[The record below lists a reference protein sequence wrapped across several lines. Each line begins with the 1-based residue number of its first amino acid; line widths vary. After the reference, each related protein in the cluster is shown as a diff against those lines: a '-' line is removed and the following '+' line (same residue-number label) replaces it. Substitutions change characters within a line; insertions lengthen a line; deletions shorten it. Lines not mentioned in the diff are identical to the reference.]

1 MFGLGILA
9 PLFAAAGI
17 IGASIPLILHLL
29 NRERARRLVFGTIRF
44 IQMSH
49 QTNVRRHKLKRLLL
63 LLMRILILALLGF
76 AFARPFFAEAPVI
89 AQKIGGKRNAIV
101 ILDTSYSM
109 QYEKVFENAK
119 REGIK
124 ILDGLDATDAA
135 GLILS
140 SDNARV
146 VAPLG
151 SELSHIRAAL
161 NDAGATYKPTD
172 YLDAL
177 QTADEILVSIP
188 IGEKQIYLIADMQKR
203 GWENFIETD
212 KLNPDVQIQ
221 FIDVHPEQPRNFAIT
236 DLSVPPVILKE
247 QKASYLVARVR
258 NFSDEAVENLPV
270 RLFVDGNMIHTV
282 ELDIEP
288 GDLADAVFRVDFQD
302 EATHIGWVELPED
315 ALGGDNER
323 YFTLQSLRSIKV
335 HAVRDKPR
343 TQNPHQ
349 HLHGQTMETFFMKM
363 AFTAGSGAVPIDFT
377 ESSSVPGAAALNRT
391 DVLVLANVAQ
401 LSSDEAGRVA
411 AYVAS
416 GGGLIVT
423 VGDNID
429 TDVYEQR
436 LGGEIGLMPCNFV
449 RPVGDA
455 FDRQQ
460 FRVLATVKY
469 EHPIFV
475 PFKEPN
481 HGDFGKARFYRIFQA
496 VPTANATVIAS
507 YDDGSPAL
515 FEKPYGN
522 LGRVL
527 CFTSTIDREW
537 NDLPIRAVYLPFLH
551 ESIKYLA
558 LKNVETMPD
567 YRVGDYIELK
577 VSQTENEN
585 ITESREIAI
594 FNPNNVETRFG
605 RNKDVTPTAENTP
618 QAKSVRKGN
627 PRNLK
632 VAGIPH
638 SPSSVLY
645 TDTSVPG
652 IYSVHRS
659 GTEVTDYFVVN
670 VDTTES
676 DLAVRDVEELA
687 SMLKG
692 AADELVEDKPTA
704 ELVAQYN
711 EDVERN
717 QNVWIYLMLAVFAL
731 AVTEM
736 FLANRV

>member
-9 PLFAAAGI
+9 PLFAVAGI
-17 IGASIPLILHLL
+17 VGASIPLILHLL

-49 QTNVRRHKLKRLLL
+49 QTNVRRHRLKRLLL
-63 LLMRILILALLGF
+63 LLMRILMLALLGF

-89 AQKIGGKRNAIV
+89 AQKTGGKRNAIV

-109 QYEKVFENAK
+109 QYEAVFENAK
-119 REGIK
+119 EEGIE

-135 GLILS
+135 CLILS
-140 SDNARV
+140 SDSARV

-151 SELSHIRAAL
+151 SEFSHIRAAL
-161 NDAGATYKPTD
+161 NDAEATYKPTD

-177 QTADEILVSIP
+177 QTADEILASIP
-188 IGEKQIYLIADMQKR
+188 IGEKQIYVIADMQKR

-221 FIDVHPEQPRNFAIT
+221 FIDVHPEQPHNFAIT
-236 DLSVPPVILKE
+236 DLNVPPVILKE
-247 QKASYLVARVR
+247 QQASYLVARVR
-258 NFSDEAVENLPV
+258 NFSEEAVENLPV
-270 RLFVDGNMIHTV
+270 RLFIDGNMIHTV
-282 ELDIEP
+282 PLDIEP
-288 GDLADAVFRVDFQD
+288 DDLADAAFRIDFQD
-302 EATHIGWVELPED
+302 EATHTGWVELPED
-315 ALGGDNER
+315 ALGVDNKR

-343 TQNPHQ
+343 TQDPSRN
-349 HLHGQTMETFFMKM
+349 LYGQTMETFFMKR
-363 AFTAGSGAVPIDFT
+363 ALTAGRDAVPIDFT
-377 ESSSVPGAAALNRT
+377 ESSSVPNTAILNRT

-401 LSSDEAGRVA
+401 LSSEEAGRVA
-411 AYVAS
+411 TYVAA

-423 VGDNID
+423 VGSNVDSLL
-429 TDVYEQR
+429 YEQR
-436 LGGEIGLMPCNFV
+436 FGGEEGLMPCNFV
-449 RPVGDA
+449 GPVGDA
-455 FDRQQ
+455 FDREQ

-469 EHPIFV
+469 EHPIFA

-496 VPTANATVIAS
+496 VPTGTNATVIAA

-515 FEKPYGN
+515 FEKPYGS

-558 LKNVETMPD
+558 LKDAETLPD
-567 YRVGDYIELK
+567 YRVGDYVELK
-577 VSQTENEN
+577 VSDTEDEIMTEN
-585 ITESREIAI
+585 REVAV
-594 FNPNNVETRFG
+594 FNPNNVETRLG
-605 RNKDVTPTAENTP
+605 RNREIAPTAENTL
-618 QAKSVRKGN
+618 QG
-627 PRNLK
+627 
-632 VAGIPH
+632 G
-638 SPSSVLY
+638 VLY
-645 TDTSVPG
+645 TDTAIPG

-659 GTEVTDYFVVN
+659 GAEVPDYFVVN

-676 DLAVRDVEELA
+676 DLAARDVEELA

-711 EDVERN
+711 KDVERN
-717 QNVWIYLMLAVFAL
+717 QNVWIYLMLVVFAL
-731 AVTEM
+731 AITEM

>member
-9 PLFAAAGI
+9 PLFAVAGI
-17 IGASIPLILHLL
+17 VGASIPLILHLL
-29 NRERARRLVFGTIRF
+29 NRERARQLVFGTIRF

-63 LLMRILILALLGF
+63 LLMRILMLALLGF

-89 AQKIGGKRNAIV
+89 AQKTGGKRNAIV

-109 QYEKVFENAK
+109 QYGEIFENAK
-119 REGIK
+119 KEGIE

-135 GLILS
+135 CLILS

-151 SELSHIRAAL
+151 SEFSHIRAAL
-161 NDAGATYKPTD
+161 NDAEATYKPTD

-177 QTADEILVSIP
+177 QTADEILASIP
-188 IGEKQIYLIADMQKR
+188 IGEKQVYVIADMQKR

-221 FIDVHPEQPRNFAIT
+221 FVDVHSEQPRNLAIT
-236 DLSVPPVILKE
+236 DLNVPPVILKE
-247 QKASYLVARVR
+247 QQASYLVARVR
-258 NFSDEAVENLPV
+258 NFGDEPAENLPV
-270 RLFVDGNMIHTV
+270 RLFIDGNMIHTV
-282 ELDIEP
+282 QLDIEP
-288 GDLADAVFRVDFQD
+288 DDLADAVFRVDFQD
-302 EATHIGWVELPED
+302 EATHTGWIELPED
-315 ALGGDNER
+315 ALRVDNTR

-335 HAVRDKPR
+335 HAVSDKPR
-343 TQNPHQ
+343 TQNPGQ
-349 HLHGQTMETFFMKM
+349 NLHGQMMETFFMKM
-363 AFTAGSGAVPIDFT
+363 AFTAGSDAVPIDFT
-377 ESSSVPGAAALNRT
+377 ESSSVPGAATLNRT
-391 DVLVLANVAQ
+391 DVLVLANVAN
-401 LSSDEAGRVA
+401 LSSEEAGRVVT
-411 AYVAS
+411 YVGS
-416 GGGLIVT
+416 GGGLIIT

-429 TDVYEQR
+429 ANVYEQR
-436 LGGEIGLMPCNFV
+436 LGGEIDLMPCNFV
-449 RPVGDA
+449 RPVGDV
-455 FDRQQ
+455 FDRQR

-469 EHPIFV
+469 EHPIFA

-496 VPTANATVIAS
+496 VPTGTNASVIAS

-515 FEKPYGN
+515 FEKFYGN

-558 LKNVETMPD
+558 LKDAETLPD
-567 YRVGDYIELK
+567 YRVGDYVELK
-577 VSQTENEN
+577 VSDVENAVMTEN
-585 ITESREIAI
+585 TEVAV
-594 FNPNNVETRFG
+594 FNPNKVETRLG
-605 RNKDVTPTAENTP
+605 RNKDIVPAAERTP
-618 QAKSVRKGN
+618 Q
-627 PRNLK
+627 
-632 VAGIPH
+632 
-638 SPSSVLY
+638 SSVLY
-645 TDTSVPG
+645 TNTAIPG
-652 IYSVHRS
+652 IYSIHRS
-659 GTEVTDYFVVN
+659 GAEVPDYFVVN

-676 DLAVRDVEELA
+676 DLAARDVEELA

-692 AADELVEDKPTA
+692 TADEFVEDKPTA

-711 EDVERN
+711 ADVERN
-717 QNVWIYLMLAVFAL
+717 QNVWIYLMFAVFAL

-736 FLANRV
+736 FLANRF

>member
-9 PLFAAAGI
+9 PLFAVAGI
-17 IGASIPLILHLL
+17 VGASIPLILHLL

-49 QTNVRRHKLKRLLL
+49 QTNVRRHRLKRLLL
-63 LLMRILILALLGF
+63 LLMRILMLALLGF

-89 AQKIGGKRNAIV
+89 AQKTGGKRNAIV

-109 QYEKVFENAK
+109 QYEAVFENAK
-119 REGIK
+119 EEGLE

-135 GLILS
+135 CLILS
-140 SDNARV
+140 SDSARV

-151 SELSHIRAAL
+151 SEFSHIRAAL
-161 NDAGATYKPTD
+161 NDAEATYNPTD

-177 QTADEILVSIP
+177 QTADEILASIP
-188 IGEKQIYLIADMQKR
+188 IGEKQIYVIADMQKR

-221 FIDVHPEQPRNFAIT
+221 FIDVHPEQPHNFAIT
-236 DLSVPPVILKE
+236 DLNVPPVILKE
-247 QKASYLVARVR
+247 QQASYLVARVR
-258 NFSDEAVENLPV
+258 NFSEEAVENLPV
-270 RLFVDGNMIHTV
+270 RLFIDGNMIHTV
-282 ELDIEP
+282 QLDIEP
-288 GDLADAVFRVDFQD
+288 DDLADAAFRIDFQD
-302 EATHIGWVELPED
+302 EATHTGWVELPED
-315 ALGGDNER
+315 ALGVDNKR

-343 TQNPHQ
+343 TQNPSRN
-349 HLHGQTMETFFMKM
+349 LYGQTMETFFMKR
-363 AFTAGSGAVPIDFT
+363 ALTAGRDAVPIDFT
-377 ESSSVPGAAALNRT
+377 ESSSVPNTAILNRT

-401 LSSDEAGRVA
+401 FSSEEAGRVA
-411 AYVAS
+411 TYVAA

-423 VGDNID
+423 VGSNVDSLL
-429 TDVYEQR
+429 YEQR
-436 LGGEIGLMPCNFV
+436 FGGEEGLMPCNFV

-455 FDRQQ
+455 FDREQ

-469 EHPIFV
+469 EHPIFA

-496 VPTANATVIAS
+496 VPTGTNTTVIAA

-515 FEKPYGN
+515 FEKPYGS

-558 LKNVETMPD
+558 LKDAETLPD
-567 YRVGDYIELK
+567 YRVGDYVELK
-577 VSQTENEN
+577 VSDTEDEIMTEN
-585 ITESREIAI
+585 REVAI
-594 FNPNNVETRFG
+594 FNPNNVETRLG
-605 RNKDVTPTAENTP
+605 RNREIAPTAENTL
-618 QAKSVRKGN
+618 QG
-627 PRNLK
+627 
-632 VAGIPH
+632 G
-638 SPSSVLY
+638 VLY
-645 TDTSVPG
+645 TDTAIPG

-659 GTEVTDYFVVN
+659 GAEVPDYFVVN

-676 DLAVRDVEELA
+676 DLAARDVEELA

-711 EDVERN
+711 KDVERN

-731 AVTEM
+731 AITEM

>member
-9 PLFAAAGI
+9 PLFAVAGI
-17 IGASIPLILHLL
+17 VGASIPLILHLL
-29 NRERARRLVFGTIRF
+29 NRERARQLVFGTIRF

-63 LLMRILILALLGF
+63 LLMRILILALLGL
-76 AFARPFFAEAPVI
+76 AFARPFFAEAPII
-89 AQKIGGKRNAIV
+89 AQKTGGKRNAII

-109 QYEKVFENAK
+109 QYERVFENAK
-119 REGIK
+119 KEGIT

-140 SDNARV
+140 SDSARV

-151 SELSHIRAAL
+151 SEFSHIRAAL
-161 NDAGATYKPTD
+161 NDAEATYKPTD

-177 QTADEILVSIP
+177 QTADEILASIP
-188 IGEKQIYLIADMQKR
+188 IGEKQIYVIADMQQR

-212 KLNPDVQIQ
+212 KLNADVQIQ
-221 FIDVHPEQPRNFAIT
+221 FIDVHPEQPQNFAIT
-236 DLSVPPVILKE
+236 DLNVPPVILKE
-247 QKASYLVARVR
+247 QQTSYLVARVR

-282 ELDIEP
+282 QLDIEP
-288 GDLADAVFRVDFQD
+288 DDLADAAFSVDFQD
-302 EATHIGWVELPED
+302 EATHTGWVELPED
-315 ALGGDNER
+315 ALQVDNKR
-323 YFTLQSLRSIKV
+323 YFTLQSLRSIRV
-335 HAVRDKPR
+335 HAVSDKPR
-343 TQNPHQ
+343 TQSPY
-349 HLHGQTMETFFMKM
+349 QTMETFFMKM
-363 AFTAGSGAVPIDFT
+363 AFTAGRDAVPIDFT
-377 ESSSVPGAAALNRT
+377 ESSSVPSAATLDRT

-411 AYVAS
+411 TYVAA
-416 GGGLIVT
+416 GGGLILT

-429 TDVYEQR
+429 TEAYEQR

-469 EHPIFV
+469 EHPIFAA
-475 PFKEPN
+475 FKEPN

-496 VPTANATVIAS
+496 VPTENATVIAS

-551 ESIKYLA
+551 EAIKYLA
-558 LKNVETMPD
+558 LKDAETLPD
-567 YRVGDYIELK
+567 YRVGDTIELQ
-577 VSQTENEN
+577 VSETENKSKTRN
-585 ITESREIAI
+585 KEIAI
-594 FNPNNVETRFG
+594 FTPNNSETRLG
-605 RNKDVTPTAENTP
+605 RNTDVTPTAENIP
-618 QAKSVRKGN
+618 QN
-627 PRNLK
+627 
-632 VAGIPH
+632 
-638 SPSSVLY
+638 SVLY
-645 TDTSVPG
+645 TDTTMPG

-676 DLAVRDVEELA
+676 DLAARDIEELA

-692 AADELVEDKPTA
+692 TADEFVEDKPTA

-711 EDVERN
+711 EDVESN

-731 AVTEM
+731 AITEM

>member
-9 PLFAAAGI
+9 PLFAVAGI
-17 IGASIPLILHLL
+17 VGASIPLILHLL
-29 NRERARRLVFGTIRF
+29 NRERARRLVFSTIRF

-63 LLMRILILALLGF
+63 LLMRILMLALLGF

-89 AQKIGGKRNAIV
+89 AQKTGGKRNAIV

-109 QYEKVFENAK
+109 QYEEVFENAK
-119 REGIK
+119 KKGTE

-135 GLILS
+135 CLILS
-140 SDNARV
+140 SDTARV

-151 SELSHIRAAL
+151 SEFSHIRAAL
-161 NDAGATYKPTD
+161 NDAEATYKPTD

-177 QTADEILVSIP
+177 QTADEILASIP
-188 IGEKQIYLIADMQKR
+188 IGAKQIYVVADMQKR

-221 FIDVHPEQPRNFAIT
+221 FIDVHPEQPHNFAIT
-236 DLSVPPVILKE
+236 DLNVPPVILKE
-247 QKASYLVARVR
+247 QQASYLVARVR
-258 NFSDEAVENLPV
+258 NFSDDAVENLPV
-270 RLFVDGNMIHTV
+270 RLFIDGNMMHTIQ
-282 ELDIEP
+282 LDIEP
-288 GDLADAVFRVDFQD
+288 DDLADAVFRVDFQD
-302 EATHIGWVELPED
+302 EATHTGWVELPED
-315 ALGGDNER
+315 ALGVDNKR
-323 YFTLQSLRSIKV
+323 YFTLQSLRSIRV
-335 HAVRDKPR
+335 HAVSDKPR
-343 TQNPHQ
+343 TQNSHQ
-349 HLHGQTMETFFMKM
+349 NLYGQTMETFFMKM
-363 AFTAGSGAVPIDFT
+363 ALTAGRDAVPIDFA
-377 ESSSVPGAAALNRT
+377 ESNSVPSTAILNRT

-416 GGGLIVT
+416 GGGLILT

-429 TDVYEQR
+429 PAVYEQR

-469 EHPIFV
+469 EHPIFA

-481 HGDFGKARFYRIFQA
+481 HGDFGKGRFYRIFQA
-496 VPTANATVIAS
+496 VPTANATIIAS

-558 LKNVETMPD
+558 LKDAEALPD
-567 YRVGDYIELK
+567 YRVGDYVELK
-577 VSQTENEN
+577 VSDVENEG
-585 ITESREIAI
+585 ITDKREVAI
-594 FNPNNVETRFG
+594 FNPNNVETRLG
-605 RNKDVTPTAENTP
+605 GNIDVAPATENTL
-618 QAKSVRKGN
+618 KSG
-627 PRNLK
+627 
-632 VAGIPH
+632 
-638 SPSSVLY
+638 VLY
-645 TDTSVPG
+645 RDTAIPG
-652 IYSVHRS
+652 IYSIHRS
-659 GTEVTDYFVVN
+659 GAEVPDYFVVN

-676 DLAVRDVEELA
+676 DLAARDVEELA

-692 AADELVEDKPTA
+692 TADELVEEKPAA

-711 EDVERN
+711 EGVERN
-717 QNVWIYLMLAVFAL
+717 QNVWIYLMFAVFAL

>member
-1 MFGLGILA
+1 MFGFLA
-9 PLFAAAGI
+9 PLFAVAGI
-17 IGASIPLILHLL
+17 VGASIPLILHLL

-76 AFARPFFAEAPVI
+76 AFARPFFAEAPII
-89 AQKIGGKRNAIV
+89 AQKTGGKRNAI
-101 ILDTSYSM
+101 IIFDTSYSM

-119 REGIK
+119 KAGIN

-135 GLILS
+135 CLILS

-151 SELSHIRAAL
+151 SEFSHIRVAL

-177 QTADEILVSIP
+177 QTADEILASIP
-188 IGEKQIYLIADMQKR
+188 IGEKQIYVIADMQKR

-212 KLNPDVQIQ
+212 KLNPDVHIQ
-221 FIDVHPEQPRNFAIT
+221 FIDVHPEQPQNFAIT
-236 DLSVPPVILKE
+236 DINVPPVILKE
-247 QKASYLVARVR
+247 QQASYLVARVR

-282 ELDIEP
+282 QLDIEP
-288 GDLADAVFRVDFQD
+288 DDLADAAFRIDFQD
-302 EATHIGWVELPED
+302 EATHTGWVELPED
-315 ALGGDNER
+315 ALGVDNKR
-323 YFTLQSLRSIKV
+323 YFTLQSLRSIRV
-335 HAVRDKPR
+335 HAVSDKPR
-343 TQNPHQ
+343 TQSPH
-349 HLHGQTMETFFMKM
+349 QTMETFFMKM
-363 AFTAGSGAVPIDFT
+363 AFTAGRDAVPIDFT
-377 ESSSVPGAAALNRT
+377 ESSSVPSAATLDRT
-391 DVLVLANVAQ
+391 DVLVLANVAR
-401 LSSDEAGRVA
+401 LSSEEAGRVA
-411 AYVAS
+411 TYVAS

-429 TDVYEQR
+429 SDVYEQR

-449 RPVGDA
+449 RPIGDA

-469 EHPIFV
+469 EHPIFAL
-475 PFKEPN
+475 FKEPN

-496 VPTANATVIAS
+496 VPTGSNATVIAS

-558 LKNVETMPD
+558 LKDTETLPD
-567 YRVGDYIELK
+567 YRVGDTVELK
-577 VSQTENEN
+577 VSETENES
-585 ITESREIAI
+585 ITRSGEIAI
-594 FNPNNVETRFG
+594 FNPKNIETRLG
-605 RNKDVTPTAENTP
+605 RDTDVTPTAENIP
-618 QAKSVRKGN
+618 QN
-627 PRNLK
+627 
-632 VAGIPH
+632 
-638 SPSSVLY
+638 SVLY
-645 TDTSVPG
+645 TGTAMPG

-676 DLAVRDVEELA
+676 DLAARDVEELT

-692 AADELVEDKPTA
+692 TADELVEDKPTA

-711 EDVERN
+711 EDVESN
-717 QNVWIYLMLAVFAL
+717 QNVWIYLMFAVFAL
-731 AVTEM
+731 AITEM

>member
-1 MFGLGILA
+1 MFGLSILA
-9 PLFAAAGI
+9 PLFAVAGI

-29 NRERARRLVFGTIRF
+29 NRERARRLVFSTVRF

-63 LLMRILILALLGF
+63 LLMRILMLALLGF
-76 AFARPFFAEAPVI
+76 AFARPFFAGDLVVT
-89 AQKIGGKRNAIV
+89 QKIGGKRNAII

-109 QYEKVFENAK
+109 QYADVFQNAK
-119 REGIK
+119 KEGLK
-124 ILDGLDATDAA
+124 ILDGLDAADAVC
-135 GLILS
+135 LILS
-140 SDNARV
+140 SDTARV

-151 SELSHIRAAL
+151 SEFSHVRAAL
-161 NDAGATYKPTD
+161 NDAEATYKPTD

-177 QTADEILVSIP
+177 QTANEILAPVP
-188 IGEKQIYLIADMQKR
+188 VGEKQIYVIADMQKR

-221 FIDVHPEQPRNFAIT
+221 FIDVRAEQPRNLAIT
-236 DLSVPPVILKE
+236 VIDVPPVILKE

-258 NFSDEAVENLPV
+258 NFSDAAVDDLPV
-270 RLFVDGNMIHTV
+270 RLFIDGNIIHTV
-282 ELDIEP
+282 QLNIEP
-288 GDLADAVFRVDFQD
+288 DDLADVAFKVDFQD
-302 EATHIGWVELPED
+302 EATHTGWVELPED
-315 ALGGDNER
+315 VLAVDNKR
-323 YFTLQSLRSIKV
+323 YFTLQSLRSIRV
-335 HAVRDKPR
+335 HAVSDKPK
-343 TQNPHQ
+343 TQTRY
-349 HLHGQTMETFFMKM
+349 QTTETFFMKR
-363 AFTAGSGAVPIDFT
+363 AIAAGSAAVPIDFI
-377 ESSSVPGAAALNRT
+377 ESSSVPDTSTLDRT
-391 DVLVLANVAQ
+391 DVLVLANVAR
-401 LSSDEAGRVA
+401 LSSEEAGRVA
-411 AYVAS
+411 DYVAG

-429 TDVYEQR
+429 VDLYAQR
-436 LGGEIGLMPCNFV
+436 LGGEMGVMPCLFV

-481 HGDFGKARFYRIFQA
+481 HGDFGKARFYRFFQA
-496 VPTANATVIAS
+496 VPTENATIIAS

-558 LKNVETMPD
+558 LKDVETVPD
-567 YRVGDYIELK
+567 YRVGDSIEIK
-577 VSQTENEN
+577 VSETEN
-585 ITESREIAI
+585 ITQRGEVAV
-594 FNPNNVETRFG
+594 FNPNNVETRLQSD
-605 RNKDVTPTAENTP
+605 KDITTTAENVS
-618 QAKSVRKGN
+618 QGSAF
-627 PRNLK
+627 
-632 VAGIPH
+632 
-638 SPSSVLY
+638 Y
-645 TDTSVPG
+645 TDTSIPG

-659 GTEVTDYFVVN
+659 GTESSDYFVVN
-670 VDTTES
+670 IDTTES
-676 DLAVRDVEELA
+676 DLAARDVEELA

-692 AADELVEDKPTA
+692 TADKSVEDKPTP
-704 ELVAQYN
+704 ELVAQYH
-711 EDVERN
+711 EDVEKN

>member
-1 MFGLGILA
+1 
-9 PLFAAAGI
+9 
-17 IGASIPLILHLL
+17 
-29 NRERARRLVFGTIRF
+29 
-44 IQMSH
+44 MSH
-49 QTNVRRHKLKRLLL
+49 QTNVRRHKLRRLLL
-63 LLMRILILALLGF
+63 LLMRILMLALLGF
-76 AFARPFFAEAPVI
+76 AFARPFFAEAPII
-89 AQKIGGKRNAIV
+89 AQKTGGKRNAII

-109 QYEKVFENAK
+109 RYEDVFQNAK
-119 REGIK
+119 KEGIN

-135 GLILS
+135 ALILS

-151 SELSHIRAAL
+151 SEFSHIRVAL
-161 NDAGATYKPTD
+161 NDAEATYKPTD

-177 QTADEILVSIP
+177 QTADEILEPVP
-188 IGEKQIYLIADMQKR
+188 IGEKQIYVIADMQKR

-221 FIDVHPEQPRNFAIT
+221 FIDVHAEQPHNFAIT
-236 DLSVPPVILKE
+236 ALNVPPVILKE
-247 QKASYLVARVR
+247 QQASHLVARVR
-258 NFSDEAVENLPV
+258 NFSNEAVENLSV
-270 RLFVDGNMIHTV
+270 RLFIDGNMIHTV
-282 ELDIEP
+282 QLDIEP
-288 GDLADAVFRVDFQD
+288 DDLADAVFRVDFQD
-302 EATHIGWVELPED
+302 EATHTGWVELPED
-315 ALGGDNER
+315 ALSVDNKR
-323 YFTLQSLRSIKV
+323 YFTLQSLQSIKV
-335 HAVRDKPR
+335 HAVSDKPR
-343 TQNPHQ
+343 TQNPYQ
-349 HLHGQTMETFFMKM
+349 NFHGQTTETFFMKR
-363 AFTAGSGAVPIDFT
+363 AIAVGSEAVPIDFT
-377 ESSSVPGAAALNRT
+377 ESSSVPDAATLNRT
-391 DVLVLANVAQ
+391 DVLVLANVAR
-401 LSSDEAGRVA
+401 LSSDEARRITT
-411 AYVAS
+411 YVAG

-429 TDVYEQR
+429 IDAYAQH

-460 FRVLATVKY
+460 FRVLATVEY
-469 EHPIFV
+469 EHPIFA

-481 HGDFGKARFYRIFQA
+481 HGDFGKARFYRLFQA
-496 VPTANATVIAS
+496 VPTENATIIAS

-558 LKNVETMPD
+558 LKNVETLPD
-567 YRVGDYIELK
+567 YRIGDNIELQISK
-577 VSQTENEN
+577 TENQNTTRNKEVV
-585 ITESREIAI
+585 I
-594 FNPNNVETRFG
+594 FNPNNVETRLQG
-605 RNKDVTPTAENTP
+605 SEDVVTTAEDTP
-618 QAKSVRKGN
+618 PGSVF
-627 PRNLK
+627 
-632 VAGIPH
+632 
-638 SPSSVLY
+638 Y
-645 TDTSVPG
+645 TDTSIPG

-659 GTEVTDYFVVN
+659 GTEFTDYFVVN

-676 DLAVRDVEELA
+676 DLAARDIEELA

-692 AADELVEDKPTA
+692 AADESVEDKHTP
-704 ELVAQYN
+704 ELVAQYR

>member
-9 PLFAAAGI
+9 PLFAVAGI
-17 IGASIPLILHLL
+17 VGASIPLILHLL

-76 AFARPFFAEAPVI
+76 AFARPFFAEAPII
-89 AQKIGGKRNAIV
+89 AQKTGGKRNAIV
-101 ILDTSYSM
+101 ILDISYSM
-109 QYEKVFENAK
+109 QYEQVFENAK
-119 REGIK
+119 REGIA

-140 SDNARV
+140 SDRARV
-146 VAPLG
+146 IAPLG
-151 SELSHIRAAL
+151 SEFSHIRTAL
-161 NDAGATYKPTD
+161 NKAEATYKPTD

-177 QTADEILVSIP
+177 QTADEILASIP
-188 IGEKQIYLIADMQKR
+188 IGEKQIYVIADMQKR

-221 FIDVHPEQPRNFAIT
+221 FIDVHPEQPQNFAIT
-236 DLSVPPVILKE
+236 ALNVPPVILKE
-247 QKASYLVARVR
+247 QQASYLVARVR
-258 NFSDEAVENLPV
+258 NFSDAAVENLPI

-282 ELDIEP
+282 QLDLEP
-288 GDLADAVFRVDFQD
+288 DDLADAVFRIDFRD
-302 EATHIGWVELPED
+302 EATHTGWVELPED
-315 ALGGDNER
+315 ALQVDNKR
-323 YFTLQSLRSIKV
+323 YFTLQSLRSIRV

-343 TQNPHQ
+343 TQSPHQ
-349 HLHGQTMETFFMKM
+349 TMGTFFMKM
-363 AFTAGSGAVPIDFT
+363 AFTAGRDAVPIDFT
-377 ESSSVPGAAALNRT
+377 ESSSVPSTATLDRT

-401 LSSDEAGRVA
+401 ISSDEAGRVA
-411 AYVAS
+411 TYVAA

-423 VGDNID
+423 VGNNID
-429 TDVYEQR
+429 AAVYEQR
-436 LGGEIGLMPCNFV
+436 FGGEIGLMPCNFV

-455 FDRQQ
+455 LDRQQ

-469 EHPIFV
+469 EHPIFA

-496 VPTANATVIAS
+496 VPTENATVIAS

-551 ESIKYLA
+551 ETIKYLA
-558 LKNVETMPD
+558 LKDAETLPD
-567 YRVGDYIELK
+567 YRVGDTIDLK
-577 VSQTENEN
+577 VSETENES
-585 ITESREIAI
+585 ITKNGAIAI
-594 FNPNNVETRFG
+594 FNPNSVETRLG
-605 RNKDVTPTAENTP
+605 RNKDETPTAQNTP
-618 QAKSVRKGN
+618 Q
-627 PRNLK
+627 
-632 VAGIPH
+632 
-638 SPSSVLY
+638 SSVLY
-645 TDTSVPG
+645 TDTAIPG

-676 DLAVRDVEELA
+676 DLAARDVEELA

-692 AADELVEDKPTA
+692 TADELVEDKPTA

-717 QNVWIYLMLAVFAL
+717 QNVWIYLMFAVFAL
-731 AVTEM
+731 AITEM

>member
-1 MFGLGILA
+1 MFGLGVLA
-9 PLFAAAGI
+9 PLFAIAGI
-17 IGASIPLILHLL
+17 VGASIPLILHLL

-63 LLMRILILALLGF
+63 LLMRILMLALLGF
-76 AFARPFFAEAPVI
+76 AYARPFFAEAPII
-89 AQKIGGKRNAIV
+89 AQKTGGKRNAIL

-109 QYEKVFENAK
+109 QYEQVFENAK

-135 GLILS
+135 CLILS

-151 SELSHIRAAL
+151 SEFSHIRAAL
-161 NDAGATYKPTD
+161 NDAEATYKPTD

-177 QTADEILVSIP
+177 QTADEILASIP
-188 IGEKQIYLIADMQKR
+188 IGEKQIYVIADMQKR

-221 FIDVHPEQPRNFAIT
+221 FMDVHPEKPHNFAIT
-236 DLSVPPVILKE
+236 DINVPPVILKE
-247 QKASYLVARVR
+247 QQASYLVARVR
-258 NFSDEAVENLPV
+258 NFSDEAVENLPI
-270 RLFVDGNMIHTV
+270 RLFVDGDLIHTV
-282 ELDIEP
+282 QLDIEP
-288 GDLADAVFRVDFQD
+288 DDLADAVFRVASFDRGKPD
-302 EATHIGWVELPED
+302 EATHTGWIELPED
-315 ALGGDNER
+315 ALQVDNKR

-335 HAVRDKPR
+335 HAVSDK
-343 TQNPHQ
+343 Q
-349 HLHGQTMETFFMKM
+349 QTHSTHPTLGTFFMKM
-363 AFTAGSGAVPIDFT
+363 AFTAGREAVPIDFT
-377 ESSSVPGAAALNRT
+377 ESTAVPSPVKLNRT
-391 DVLVLANVAQ
+391 DVLVLANVAR
-401 LSSDEAGRVA
+401 LSSDEAERVA
-411 AYVAS
+411 TYVAS

-429 TDVYEQR
+429 PDVYEQR

-449 RPVGDA
+449 RPVGDV

-469 EHPIFV
+469 EHPIFA

-496 VPTANATVIAS
+496 VPTGTNATVIAS

-515 FEKPYGN
+515 FEKPYGK

-558 LKNVETMPD
+558 LKDAETLPD
-567 YRVGDYIELK
+567 YRVGDYY
-577 VSQTENEN
+577 
-585 ITESREIAI
+585 RA
-594 FNPNNVETRFG
+594 
-605 RNKDVTPTAENTP
+605 
-618 QAKSVRKGN
+618 
-627 PRNLK
+627 
-632 VAGIPH
+632 
-638 SPSSVLY
+638 
-645 TDTSVPG
+645 
-652 IYSVHRS
+652 
-659 GTEVTDYFVVN
+659 
-670 VDTTES
+670 
-676 DLAVRDVEELA
+676 
-687 SMLKG
+687 
-692 AADELVEDKPTA
+692 
-704 ELVAQYN
+704 
-711 EDVERN
+711 
-717 QNVWIYLMLAVFAL
+717 
-731 AVTEM
+731 
-736 FLANRV
+736 

>member
-1 MFGLGILA
+1 MFGLGVLA
-9 PLFAAAGI
+9 PLFAIAGAV
-17 IGASIPLILHLL
+17 GASIPLILHLL

-63 LLMRILILALLGF
+63 LLMRILMLALLGF
-76 AFARPFFAEAPVI
+76 AFARPFFAEAPII
-89 AQKIGGKRNAIV
+89 AQKTGGKRNAIV
-101 ILDTSYSM
+101 ILDISYSM

-119 REGIK
+119 REGIN

-135 GLILS
+135 CLILS
-140 SDNARV
+140 SDSARV

-151 SELSHIRAAL
+151 SEFSHIRAAL
-161 NDAGATYKPTD
+161 NNAEATYKPTD

-177 QTADEILVSIP
+177 QTADEILASIP
-188 IGEKQIYLIADMQKR
+188 IGEKQVYVIADMQKR

-221 FIDVHPEQPRNFAIT
+221 FIDVHPEQPHNFAIT
-236 DLSVPPVILKE
+236 DLNVPPVILKE
-247 QKASYLVARVR
+247 QQASYLVARVR

-282 ELDIEP
+282 PLDIEP
-288 GDLADAVFRVDFQD
+288 DDLADAVFRVDFQD
-302 EATHIGWVELPED
+302 EAMHTGWVELPKD
-315 ALGGDNER
+315 ALQIDNKR

-335 HAVRDKPR
+335 HAVSDKHQ
-343 TQNPHQ
+343 TQSPHPTT
-349 HLHGQTMETFFMKM
+349 GTFFMKM
-363 AFTAGSGAVPIDFT
+363 AFTAGREAVPIDFT
-377 ESSSVPGAAALNRT
+377 ESTSVPSTVILNRT

-401 LSSDEAGRVA
+401 LSPDAAGRVA
-411 AYVAS
+411 TYVAS

-429 TDVYEQR
+429 PNVYEQR

-469 EHPIFV
+469 EHPIFA

-496 VPTANATVIAS
+496 VPTGTHATVIAS

-515 FEKPYGN
+515 FEKPYGQ

-527 CFTSTIDREW
+527 CFTSTIDRAW

-558 LKNVETMPD
+558 LKDAETLPD
-567 YRVGDYIELK
+567 YRVGDFVELEVFDAEDK
-577 VSQTENEN
+577 GT
-585 ITESREIAI
+585 TESREVAI
-594 FNPNNVETRFG
+594 FNPNNVETRLG
-605 RNKDVTPTAENTP
+605 RNKNVIPIVENTP
-618 QAKSVRKGN
+618 QQSV
-627 PRNLK
+627 
-632 VAGIPH
+632 
-638 SPSSVLY
+638 SY
-645 TDTSVPG
+645 TDTAIPG

-659 GTEVTDYFVVN
+659 GAEVTDYFVVN

-676 DLAVRDVEELA
+676 DLAARDVEEIA

-692 AADELVEDKPTA
+692 TAAELAEDKPTA

-711 EDVERN
+711 EDVESN
-717 QNVWIYLMLAVFAL
+717 QNVWIYLMFAVFAL
-731 AVTEM
+731 AITEM